1 MTNKYVT
8 STHTCCSSQ
17 RRNTGSR
24 DMCSCSYRV
33 TEETQNIRRR
43 NIHQLTDI
51 VSTPTHICCSSQR
64 RNTGSRDMYSCL
76 CRVTEETQN
85 IRRGTK
91 YQLYL
96 IPTNTC
102 RSSQCRNTGS
112 RVMYSCLCRVTEET
126 QNIRRKTSRYNCL
139 LIPTFDD
146 SYSTPTHISHVHRVA
161 SPPHMRYVFMFFCRV
176 AVETQNIRRGNHIK
190 VNYYY
195 YYARL
200 LLDDGTSRLLY
211 FVTITFQ
218 ASLSHI
224 TACKSPTAVPR
235 SFFLTGPSKVA
246 SCIKTFT

>member
-1 MTNKYVT
+1 MIRTQCLTNKYVT
-8 STHTCCSSQ
+8 STHT
-17 RRNTGSR
+17 
-24 DMCSCSYRV
+24 
-33 TEETQNIRRR
+33 
-43 NIHQLTDI
+43 
-51 VSTPTHICCSSQR
+51 CCSSQR

-96 IPTNTC
+96 IPTDTC
-102 RSSQCRNTGS
+102 RSSQRRNTGS
-112 RVMYSCLCRVTEET
+112 RDMYSCLCRVTEETQNIRRGTKYQLYLIPTDTCRSSQRRNTGSRDMYSCLCRVTEET

-190 VNYYY
+190 VN
-195 YYARL
+195 
-200 LLDDGTSRLLY
+200 
-211 FVTITFQ
+211 V
-218 ASLSHI
+218 
-224 TACKSPTAVPR
+224 SPNH
-235 SFFLTGPSKVA
+235 
-246 SCIKTFT
+246 